1 MRALGITR
9 LHWRL
14 YHRLPLVTFTGF
26 SASKIVGRLES
37 DRRMELMAR
46 VCAVCAKGPV
56 TGNNVSHANN
66 RTKRR
71 WYPNLQTVRV
81 LVDGAP
87 KRIRVCTQCLKSNR
101 IKKAS

>member
-1 MRALGITR
+1 MRGCVIGLPSLR
-9 LHWRL
+9 L
-14 YHRLPLVTFTGF
+14 V
-26 SASKIVGRLES
+26 AGRVKH
-37 DRRMELMAR
+37 DIKVELMAR

-56 TGNNVSHANN
+56 TGHNVSHANN

-81 LVDGAP
+81 WVDGAP
-87 KRIRVCTQCLKSNR
+87 KRIKVCTQCLKSNR